1 MRRNL
6 LRLAA
11 TAFLACTASAAWAQ
25 DTQQLAPYQIVRS
38 LQLVQDRIADGDQP
52 SLPMQRK
59 ILELIDQRLRAASS
73 DEFSDPRNF
82 RALMIYAM
90 SGGNPRTVEQ
100 VYQKLILS
108 QDDGRLAAGVIR
120 YIRGEPG
127 SAWSLLQNVEPATM
141 SSEIAPFLS
150 LVKGSLVA
158 LKDAQAGLKLLDYA
172 RLTGPGTL
180 VEEAALRRSMALAV
194 QVNEPRR
201 FERAAEQYS
210 RRFLRSPYAS
220 QFADAFVAGVVDLHA
235 GIDLASVTD
244 TIGNMT
250 EEQAKVAY
258 LRIARRAAI
267 DRLPE
272 LMEFTRRAL
281 EGQGEDMV
289 ANDARAQLYTLIAE
303 VASDQ
308 PLQVRKKLQ
317 AVDRQQ
323 LSSSDR
329 ALLDAALDVV
339 SSVISLPKEPVN
351 GPGAIASEVAADM
364 ASAPPG
370 GAQAKAAAPGATP
383 ASGPAAVVAAK
394 PAPDDPGAIFVKQTR
409 SKLDEI
415 DALLKGKSK

>member
-1 MRRNL
+1 MKGGRGRRE
-6 LRLAA
+6 
-11 TAFLACTASAAWAQ
+11 TARVF
-25 DTQQLAPYQIVRS
+25 
-38 LQLVQDRIADGDQP
+38 
-52 SLPMQRK
+52 
-59 ILELIDQRLRAASS
+59 
-73 DEFSDPRNF
+73 
-82 RALMIYAM
+82 
-90 SGGNPRTVEQ
+90 
-100 VYQKLILS
+100 
-108 QDDGRLAAGVIR
+108 
-120 YIRGEPG
+120 
-127 SAWSLLQNVEPATM
+127 
-141 SSEIAPFLS
+141 
-150 LVKGSLVA
+150 
-158 LKDAQAGLKLLDYA
+158 
-172 RLTGPGTL
+172 
-180 VEEAALRRSMALAV
+180 
-194 QVNEPRR
+194 
-201 FERAAEQYS
+201 
-210 RRFLRSPYAS
+210 
-220 QFADAFVAGVVDLHA
+220 
-235 GIDLASVTD
+235 
-244 TIGNMT
+244 
-250 EEQAKVAY
+250 
-258 LRIARRAAI
+258 
-267 DRLPE
+267 
-272 LMEFTRRAL
+272 MEFTRRAL